1 MAEQQWRLTSS
12 RAISPVRNR
21 TGFASFIKNR
31 LSCCPRA
38 AQHCQTFLSLFL
50 QPDAGRLISAQR
62 GFRSNGLTASTGGN
76 NAEHLHY
83 G

>member
-12 RAISPVRNR
+12 RAISPVRKPH
-21 TGFASFIKNR
+21 GFASFIRNQ
-31 LSCCPRA
+31 LACCPSA
-38 AQHCQTFLSLFL
+38 AQPSQTFLSLFL